1 MFHER
6 SGNNAKLTIQIHG
19 NKAAVGGLEQH
30 RKSEVPTV
38 SGGALWPD
46 HAIKLFYLFSGV
58 YTEGSPNASNHLWFF
73 NTIYNT
79 WNKTVPDDGQQ
90 EILWPALVSF
100 DTKTNKQSNS
110 TGPTPR
116 AKGNMH
122 YISASQ

>member
-1 MFHER
+1 MR
-6 SGNNAKLTIQIHG
+6 ALQCPIHG

-90 EILWPALVSF
+90 EILWPAYGVLTVMDECLAYLYGGYLAESA
-100 DTKTNKQSNS
+100 KMERQSTN
-110 TGPTPR
+110 PE
-116 AKGNMH
+116 
-122 YISASQ
+122 